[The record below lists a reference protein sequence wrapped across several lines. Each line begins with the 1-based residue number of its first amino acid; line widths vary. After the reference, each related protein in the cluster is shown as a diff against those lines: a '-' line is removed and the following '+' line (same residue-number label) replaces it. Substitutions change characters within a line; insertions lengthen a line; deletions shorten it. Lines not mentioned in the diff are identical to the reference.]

1 MGREDRKLNRK
12 SKPQSK
18 ALWAVY
24 NLYNGELPEQ
34 HVIKKIARELAISQR
49 IVYKWFWDK
58 MKYYKERKVRKGK
71 SQNNSPDSEALHV
84 FNEEERSWFAISL
97 VKKCVADEF
106 EASGIAHYTSSK
118 YKTDQGVLDKLVRS
132 NSSERFN
139 DVNDSIQDLADDLGL
154 PITQMAMHIV
164 DQDKL
169 KLEKIRT

>member
-1 MGREDRKLNRK
+1 MSREDRKLSRK
-12 SKPQSK
+12 SKPQTK

-24 NLYNGELPEQ
+24 NLHNGELPQ
-34 HVIKKIARELAISQR
+34 KHVIKKIARELAISQR

-58 MKYYKERKVRKGK
+58 MKYYKQDKVSKGK
-71 SQNNSPDSEALHV
+71 SQNNFPDNEALKV
-84 FNEEERSWFAISL
+84 FNEEERSRFAISL

-118 YKTDQGVLDKLVRS
+118 YKTDQGLLEKLARG

-154 PITQMAMHIV
+154 PITQMAMNIV
-164 DQDKL
+164 DQDKVR
-169 KLEKIRT
+169 LERIRT